1 MLVRGIKMAA
11 VKEVGEGKFT
21 IKKALVYLFLTV
33 GSLASLFPFYYM
45 FVMATRLNREINQV
59 PPPFTPGKHLVE
71 NFQKVLGNIDFFG
84 AMLNSFIVATS
95 VTIGT
100 LFLCSLAGY
109 TFAKLDFKG
118 KNVLFIMILV
128 TMMVPPQLGLIPQY
142 YIITT
147 LGWLN
152 DFRAIII
159 PGLINAFGIFWMRQY
174 IKDGVPN
181 EVIEAARIDGCSNFR
196 IYWNVVV
203 PMILP
208 AFATLGIIV
217 FMHVWN
223 DFLWPLVVLRDPS
236 MHTLQVALR
245 ALNDARQMDYGMIMS
260 GTFWA
265 TVPLIVV
272 FLLFNR
278 LFIQSLSEGAVKN

>member
-1 MLVRGIKMAA
+1 MSTR
-11 VKEVGEGKFT
+11 EVGEGKFS
-21 IKKALVYLFLTV
+21 IKKFFVYLVLV
-33 GSLASLFPFYYM
+33 GGSLVSLFPFYYM
-45 FVMATRLNREINQV
+45 FIMATRLNREINSV
-59 PPPFTPGKHLVE
+59 PPPFTPGTNLVE
-71 NFQKVLGNIDFFG
+71 NFQKVTDNIDFFG
-84 AMLNSFIVATS
+84 AMWNSLFVSASITF
-95 VTIGT
+95 GT

-109 TFAKLDFKG
+109 AFAKLEFKG
-118 KNVLFIMILV
+118 KNIFFGLILV

-142 YIITT
+142 YIITE

-152 DFRAIII
+152 DFRAIIV

-174 IKDGVPN
+174 INEGVPY
-181 EVIEAARIDGCSNFR
+181 EIVEAAKIDGCSNFR

-223 DFLWPLVVLRDPS
+223 DFLWPLVVLRDPAV
-236 MHTLQVALR
+236 HTLQVALR
-245 ALNDARQMDYGMIMS
+245 ALNDSRQMDYGMIMS

-265 TVPLIVV
+265 TVPLIFV
-272 FLLFNR
+272 FLMFNR
-278 LFIQSLSEGAVKN
+278 LFIQSLSEGAVK

>member
-1 MLVRGIKMAA
+1 MST
-11 VKEVGEGKFT
+11 KEVGEGKFSV
-21 IKKALVYLFLTV
+21 KKFFVYFVLVGGALV
-33 GSLASLFPFYYM
+33 SLFPFYYM
-45 FVMATRLNREINQV
+45 FVMATRLNREINSV
-59 PPPFTPGKHLVE
+59 PPPFTPGTHLVE
-71 NFQKVLGNIDFFG
+71 NFQKVTENIDFFG
-84 AMLNSFIVATS
+84 AMGNSLYVATT
-95 VTIGT
+95 VTLGT

-109 TFAKLDFKG
+109 AFAKLPFKG
-118 KNVLFIMILV
+118 KKVFFVMILV

-142 YIITT
+142 YIITA

-152 DFRAIII
+152 DFKAIIV

-174 IKDGVPN
+174 IAEGVPY
-181 EVIEAARIDGCSNFR
+181 EIVEAAKIDGCSNFR

-223 DFLWPLVVLRDPS
+223 DFLWPLVVLRDPAV
-236 MHTLQVALR
+236 HTLQVALR

-265 TVPLIVV
+265 TVPLIFV
-272 FLLFNR
+272 FLMFNR
-278 LFIQSLSEGAVKN
+278 LFIQSLSEGAVK

>member
-1 MLVRGIKMAA
+1 MA
-11 VKEVGEGKFT
+11 KETTRTKKGFQLDKFF
-21 IKKALVYLFLTV
+21 VYLFL
-33 GSLASLFPFYYM
+33 GAGALLSLFPFYYM

-59 PPPFTPGKHLVE
+59 PPPFTPGSNLVT
-71 NFQKVLGNIDFFG
+71 NFQKVLGSIDFFG
-84 AMLNSFIVATS
+84 AMWNSFVVSTS
-95 VTIGT
+95 ITIGT

-109 TFAKLDFKG
+109 AFAKLDFKG
-118 KNVLFIMILV
+118 KNIFFGAILL

-152 DFRAIII
+152 DYKAIIV

-174 IKDGVPN
+174 IKEGVPT
-181 EVIEAARIDGCSNFR
+181 EVIEAAKIDGCSHFR
-196 IYWNVVV
+196 IYWNIAT

-217 FMHVWN
+217 YMHVWN

-265 TVPLIVV
+265 TVPLIVI

-278 LFIQSLSEGAVKN
+278 LFIQSLSEGAVKS

>member
-1 MLVRGIKMAA
+1 MAG
-11 VKEVGEGKFT
+11 KREVGEGKFSP
-21 IKKALVYLFLTV
+21 KKLLVYVSLIV
-33 GSLASLFPFYYM
+33 GSLVSLFPFYYM

-71 NFQKVLGNIDFFG
+71 NFQKVLNSIDFFG
-84 AMLNSFIVATS
+84 AMWNSFFVATT
-95 VTIGT
+95 VTLGT
-100 LFLCSLAGY
+100 LFLSSLAGY
-109 TFAKLDFKG
+109 AFAKLDFKG
-118 KNVLFIMILV
+118 KSILFGMILV

-152 DFRAIII
+152 DFKAIII

-174 IKDGVPN
+174 IKDGVPY
-181 EVIEAARIDGCSNFR
+181 EIIEAAKIDGCSNFR
-196 IYWNVVV
+196 IYWNIVV

-217 FMHVWN
+217 FMAVWN

-245 ALNDARQMDYGMIMS
+245 SLNDARLLDYGMIMS

-265 TVPLIVV
+265 TVPLLIV

-278 LFIQSLSEGAVKN
+278 LFIQSLSEGAVK

>member
-1 MLVRGIKMAA
+1 MSTR
-11 VKEVGEGKFT
+11 EVGEGKFSL
-21 IKKALVYLFLTV
+21 KKLFVYFILVG
-33 GSLASLFPFYYM
+33 GSLVSLFPFYYM
-45 FVMATRLNREINQV
+45 FIMATRLNREINSV
-59 PPPFTPGKHLVE
+59 PPPFTPGTHLVE
-71 NFQKVLGNIDFFG
+71 NFQKVTANIDFFG
-84 AMLNSFIVATS
+84 AMWNSLIVSVS

-109 TFAKLDFKG
+109 AFAKLEFKG
-118 KNVLFIMILV
+118 KNILFGMILV

-142 YIITT
+142 YIITE

-152 DFRAIII
+152 DFRAIIV

-174 IKDGVPN
+174 INEGVPY
-181 EVIEAARIDGCSNFR
+181 EIVEAAKIDGCSNVR
-196 IYWNVVV
+196 IYWNIVV

-223 DFLWPLVVLRDPS
+223 DFLWPLVVLRDPAV
-236 MHTLQVALR
+236 HTLQVALR

-265 TVPLIVV
+265 TVPLIFV

-278 LFIQSLSEGAVKN
+278 LFIQSLSEGAVK

>member
-1 MLVRGIKMAA
+1 MS
-11 VKEVGEGKFT
+11 KEKHTGKRTFSF
-21 IKKALVYLFLTV
+21 KKLFVYLFLIA

-45 FVMATRLNREINQV
+45 FVMATRVNREINQV
-59 PPPFTPGKHLVE
+59 PPPFTPGADLVS
-71 NFQKVLGNIDFFG
+71 NFQKVLNNIDFFG
-84 AMLNSFIVATS
+84 AMWNSFFVATT
-95 VTIGT
+95 VTLGT
-100 LFLCSLAGY
+100 LLLCSLAGY
-109 TFAKLDFKG
+109 TFAKLEFKG
-118 KNVLFIMILV
+118 KTILFTAILV

-152 DFRAIII
+152 DFRAIIV

-174 IKDGVPN
+174 IKEAVPF
-181 EVIEAARIDGCSNFR
+181 EIIEAARIDGCSHFR
-196 IYWNVVV
+196 TYWNIVV
-203 PMILP
+203 PTVLP

-217 FMHVWN
+217 FMTVWN

-245 ALNDARQMDYGMIMS
+245 SLNDARQLDYGMLMS

-265 TVPLIVV
+265 TVPLLIV

-278 LFIQSLSEGAVKN
+278 LFIQSLSEGAVKS

>member
-1 MLVRGIKMAA
+1 MAG
-11 VKEVGEGKFT
+11 KREVGEGKFSP
-21 IKKALVYLFLTV
+21 KKLLVYVSLII
-33 GSLASLFPFYYM
+33 GSLVSLFPFYYM

-59 PPPFTPGKHLVE
+59 PPPFIPGKHLVE
-71 NFQKVLGNIDFFG
+71 NFQKVLSSIDFFG
-84 AMLNSFIVATS
+84 AMWNSFFVATT
-95 VTIGT
+95 VTLGT
-100 LFLCSLAGY
+100 LFLSSLAGY
-109 TFAKLDFKG
+109 AFAKLDFKG
-118 KNVLFIMILV
+118 KSILFGMILV

-152 DFRAIII
+152 DFKAIII

-174 IKDGVPN
+174 IKDGVPY
-181 EVIEAARIDGCSNFR
+181 EIIEAAKIDGCSNFR
-196 IYWNVVV
+196 IYWNIVV

-217 FMHVWN
+217 FMAVWN

-245 ALNDARQMDYGMIMS
+245 ALNDARLMDYGMIMS

-265 TVPLIVV
+265 TVPLLIV

-278 LFIQSLSEGAVKN
+278 LFIQSLSEGAVK

>member
-1 MLVRGIKMAA
+1 MAG
-11 VKEVGEGKFT
+11 KREVGQGKFSP
-21 IKKALVYLFLTV
+21 KKLLVYVSLII
-33 GSLASLFPFYYM
+33 GSLVSLFPFYYM

-71 NFQKVLGNIDFFG
+71 NFQKVLSSIDFFG
-84 AMLNSFIVATS
+84 AMWNSFFVATT
-95 VTIGT
+95 VTLGT

-109 TFAKLDFKG
+109 AFAKLDFKG
-118 KNVLFIMILV
+118 KSILFGMILV

-142 YIITT
+142 YIITK

-174 IKDGVPN
+174 IKDGVPY
-181 EVIEAARIDGCSNFR
+181 EIMEAAKIDGCSNFR
-196 IYWNVVV
+196 IYWNIVV

-217 FMHVWN
+217 FMAVWN

-245 ALNDARQMDYGMIMS
+245 SLNDARLLDYGMIMS

-265 TVPLIVV
+265 TVPLLIV

-278 LFIQSLSEGAVKN
+278 LFIQSLSEGAVK

>member
-1 MLVRGIKMAA
+1 MS
-11 VKEVGEGKFT
+11 KEKHTGKRTFSF
-21 IKKALVYLFLTV
+21 KKLFVYLFLIA

-45 FVMATRLNREINQV
+45 FVMATRVNREINQV
-59 PPPFTPGKHLVE
+59 PPPFTPGADLVS
-71 NFQKVLGNIDFFG
+71 NFQKVLNNIDFFG
-84 AMLNSFIVATS
+84 AMWNSFFVATA
-95 VTIGT
+95 VTLGT
-100 LFLCSLAGY
+100 LLLCSLAGY
-109 TFAKLDFKG
+109 TFAKLEFKG
-118 KNVLFIMILV
+118 KTILFTAILI

-174 IKDGVPN
+174 IKEAVPF
-181 EVIEAARIDGCSNFR
+181 EIIEAARIDGCSHFR
-196 IYWNVVV
+196 TYWNIVV
-203 PMILP
+203 PTVLP

-217 FMHVWN
+217 FMTVWN

-245 ALNDARQMDYGMIMS
+245 SLNDARQLDYGMLMS

-265 TVPLIVV
+265 TVPLLIV

-278 LFIQSLSEGAVKN
+278 LFIQSLSEGAVKS

>member
-1 MLVRGIKMAA
+1 MAQ
-11 VKEVGEGKFT
+11 VKKETGSSKFSV
-21 IKKALVYLFLTV
+21 KKLFVYLLLLF

-59 PPPFTPGKHLVE
+59 PPPFTPGSDLVN
-71 NFQKVLGNIDFFG
+71 NFLEVLDSIDFFG
-84 AMLNSFIVATS
+84 AMWNSFVVSFS

-109 TFAKLDFKG
+109 TFAKLEFKG
-118 KNVLFIMILV
+118 KNVLFVMILV

-152 DFRAIII
+152 ELKAVII

-174 IKDGVPN
+174 MKDGLPG
-181 EVIEAARIDGCSNFR
+181 EIIEAAKIDGCSNFR
-196 IYWNVVV
+196 IYWNIAV
-203 PMILP
+203 PMTLP

-236 MHTLQVALR
+236 VHTLQVALR

-265 TVPLIVV
+265 TVPLIIV

-278 LFIQSLSEGAVKN
+278 LFIESLSEGAVKS

>member
-1 MLVRGIKMAA
+1 MST
-11 VKEVGEGKFT
+11 KEVGEGKFS
-21 IKKALVYLFLTV
+21 IKKFFVYLVLV
-33 GSLASLFPFYYM
+33 GAGLISLFPFYYM
-45 FVMATRLNREINQV
+45 FVMSTRLNREINSV
-59 PPPFTPGKHLVE
+59 PPPFTPGNNLVE
-71 NFQKVLGNIDFFG
+71 NFQKVTDSIDFFG
-84 AMLNSFIVATS
+84 SMWNSVIVS
-95 VTIGT
+95 STITFGT

-109 TFAKLDFKG
+109 AFAKLPFKG
-118 KNVLFIMILV
+118 KKVLFALILV

-152 DFRAIII
+152 DFRAIIV

-174 IKDGVPN
+174 IEDGVPY
-181 EVIEAARIDGCSNFR
+181 EIVEAAKMDGCSNFR
-196 IYWNVVV
+196 VYWNVVV

-236 MHTLQVALR
+236 VHTLQVALR
-245 ALNDARQMDYGMIMS
+245 ALNDAREMDYGMIMS

-265 TVPLIVV
+265 TVPLIFV

-278 LFIQSLSEGAVKN
+278 LFIQSLSEGAVK

>member
-1 MLVRGIKMAA
+1 MST
-11 VKEVGEGKFT
+11 KEVGEGKFSV
-21 IKKALVYLFLTV
+21 KKFFVYFVLVGGALV
-33 GSLASLFPFYYM
+33 SLFPFYYM
-45 FVMATRLNREINQV
+45 FVMATRLNREINTV
-59 PPPFTPGKHLVE
+59 PPPFTPGTHLVE
-71 NFQKVLGNIDFFG
+71 NFQKVTDNIDFFG
-84 AMLNSFIVATS
+84 AMGNSLYVATT
-95 VTIGT
+95 VTVGT

-109 TFAKLDFKG
+109 AFAKLPFKG
-118 KNVLFIMILV
+118 KKVFFVMILV

-142 YIITT
+142 YIITA

-152 DFRAIII
+152 DFKAIIV

-174 IKDGVPN
+174 IAEGVPY
-181 EVIEAARIDGCSNFR
+181 EIVEAAKIDGCSNFR

-223 DFLWPLVVLRDPS
+223 DFLWPLVVLRDPAV
-236 MHTLQVALR
+236 HTLQVALR

-265 TVPLIVV
+265 TVPLIFV
-272 FLLFNR
+272 FLMFNR
-278 LFIQSLSEGAVKN
+278 LFIQSLSEGAVK

>member
-1 MLVRGIKMAA
+1 MA
-11 VKEVGEGKFT
+11 KEVGYRKFS
-21 IKKALVYLFLTV
+21 IQKSLVYFVLVF

-45 FVMATRLNREINQV
+45 FVMATRLNREINSV
-59 PPPFTPGKHLVE
+59 PPPFTPGQDLVG

-84 AMLNSFIVATS
+84 AMGNSLFVAS
-95 VTIGT
+95 AVTIGT

-118 KNVLFIMILV
+118 KNILFGMILV

-152 DFRAIII
+152 DFRAIIV

-174 IKDGVPN
+174 IKEGVPF
-181 EVIEAARIDGCSNFR
+181 EIIEAAKIDGCSNFR
-196 IYWNVVV
+196 VYWNIVV

-217 FMHVWN
+217 FMFVWN
-223 DFLWPLVVLRDPS
+223 DFLWPIVVLRDQAV
-236 MHTLQVALR
+236 HTLQVALR
-245 ALNDARQMDYGMIMS
+245 ALNDARQVDYGMIMS

-265 TVPLIVV
+265 TVPLIIV
-272 FLLFNR
+272 FLMFNR
-278 LFIQSLSEGAVKN
+278 LFIQSLSEGAVKS

>member
-1 MLVRGIKMAA
+1 MAKN
-11 VKEVGEGKFT
+11 KEVGSGKFSL
-21 IKKALVYLFLTV
+21 KRAFVYLFLV
-33 GSLASLFPFYYM
+33 FGSMASLFPFYYM
-45 FVMATRLNREINQV
+45 FVMATRLNREINTV
-59 PPPFTPGKHLVE
+59 PPPFTPGSDLVG

-84 AMLNSFIVATS
+84 AMGNSLFVSASITFGV
-95 VTIGT
+95 

-109 TFAKLDFKG
+109 TFSKLDFKG
-118 KNVLFIMILV
+118 KNVLFGIILV

-174 IKDGVPN
+174 IKEGVPY
-181 EVIEAARIDGCSNFR
+181 EIIEAAKIDGCSNFR
-196 IYWNVVV
+196 IYWNIVV

-223 DFLWPLVVLRDPS
+223 DFLWPIVVLRDPS
-236 MHTLQVALR
+236 VHTLQVALR

-265 TVPLIVV
+265 TVPLLIV
-272 FLLFNR
+272 FLMFNR
-278 LFIQSLSEGAVKN
+278 LFIQSLSEGAVKS

>member
-1 MLVRGIKMAA
+1 MAKES
-11 VKEVGEGKFT
+11 KEVGSSKFSYQ
-21 IKKALVYLFLTV
+21 KFFVYLFLIS
-33 GSLASLFPFYYM
+33 GSLISLFPFYYM

-59 PPPFTPGKHLVE
+59 PPPFAPGANLVE
-71 NFQKVLGNIDFFG
+71 NFQKVLSSIDFFG
-84 AMLNSFIVATS
+84 AMWNSFIVASS
-95 VTIGT
+95 VTVGT

-118 KNVLFIMILV
+118 KNILFALILV

-142 YIITT
+142 YIITA

-152 DFRAIII
+152 DFRAIIV

-174 IKDGVPN
+174 ISSSVPD
-181 EVIEAARIDGCSNFR
+181 EIIEAARIDGCSHFR
-196 IYWNVVV
+196 IYWNISV

-223 DFLWPLVVLRDPS
+223 DFLWPLVVLRDPT

-265 TVPLIVV
+265 TVPLIIV

-278 LFIQSLSEGAVKN
+278 LFIQSLSEGAVKS

>member
-1 MLVRGIKMAA
+1 MA
-11 VKEVGEGKFT
+11 VKREVGVGIFSL
-21 IKKALVYLFLTV
+21 KKMFVYVILIV
-33 GSLASLFPFYYM
+33 GSLVSLFPFYYM

-59 PPPFTPGKHLVE
+59 PPPFTLGKHLVE
-71 NFQKVLGNIDFFG
+71 NFQKVLNNIDFFG
-84 AMLNSFIVATS
+84 AMWNSFFVATS
-95 VTIGT
+95 VTLGT
-100 LFLCSLAGY
+100 LFLSSLAGY
-109 TFAKLDFKG
+109 AFAKLDFKG
-118 KNVLFIMILV
+118 KNILFGMILV

-152 DFRAIII
+152 DFKAIII

-174 IKDGVPN
+174 IKEGVPY
-181 EVIEAARIDGCSNFR
+181 EIIEAAKIDGCSNFR
-196 IYWNVVV
+196 IYWNIVV

-217 FMHVWN
+217 FMAVWN

-245 ALNDARQMDYGMIMS
+245 SLNDARQMDYGMIMS

-265 TVPLIVV
+265 TVPLLIV

-278 LFIQSLSEGAVKN
+278 LFIQSLSEGAVK